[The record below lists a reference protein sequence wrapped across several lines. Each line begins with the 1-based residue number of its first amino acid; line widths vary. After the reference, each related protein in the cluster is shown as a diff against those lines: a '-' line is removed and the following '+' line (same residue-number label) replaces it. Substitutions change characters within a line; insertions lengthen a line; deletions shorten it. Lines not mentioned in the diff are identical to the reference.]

1 MLQKKVQK
9 KVQKKQNGGDGY
21 VVNVNEAIGGLPAF
35 SRYSNN
41 YRPIFEGD
49 LLQNGGDGYSV
60 DMNKN
65 IGGLPVYDRY
75 TYKNTPVFKGDLTQ
89 NGGDG
94 YSVDMNKNIGGLPV
108 YDRYTYKNTPV
119 FKGDLTQNGGA
130 GDGYSVDV
138 NEDIGG
144 LPAYDRY
151 TFKNMPVFEGDLT
164 QNGGDCGCGNQDPN
178 FLNTISMQNGG
189 GNCNCNSNSDPN
201 VFDLIKNQN
210 GGSKKEPITQFHAI
224 REVSYVLIPLKM
236 YSLIEL
242 IIKIFLHYLMQIK
255 PKKAKQLGGN
265 VGQLQSVLAP
275 LGKNNLVVL
284 AGLLLLHHFAVESKK
299 PKLLNNK
306 ILSGGDPFIQTLG
319 NILAPLGINQL
330 GASVMLVL
338 LQQAFTKKNIKI
350 NNLIP
355 QNKNINN
362 LSKNTIN
369 KTKDTTNKNRDTSN
383 KLLTSKKTN
392 LKILSGGNPLKELIA
407 PLGTNAFIATG
418 LLIILEKMITSK
430 VNEVK
435 NNKNLKGGSNTSNK
449 NFERLFNVIAPIT
462 FNTFAKKS
470 FLEKMVNEK
479 IIKEKMSKK

>member
-1 MLQKKVQK
+1 MLKKKIQKKI
-9 KVQKKQNGGDGY
+9 QKKQNGGDGY
-21 VVNVNEAIGGLPAF
+21 VVNVNEALGGLPAF

-65 IGGLPVYDRY
+65 IGGMPIYDRY

-94 YSVDMNKNIGGLPV
+94 YSVNIDQDIGGQPA
-108 YDRYTYKNTPV
+108 YSRYTFKNTPV
-119 FKGDLTQNGGA
+119 FEGSLTQSGG
-130 GDGYSVDV
+130 
-138 NEDIGG
+138 N
-144 LPAYDRY
+144 
-151 TFKNMPVFEGDLT
+151 
-164 QNGGDCGCGNQDPN
+164 CGCGNQDPN

-189 GNCNCNSNSDPN
+189 GNCGCNSNSDPS

-210 GGSKKEPITQFHAI
+210 GGGKKEPITQFHAI
-224 REVSYVLIPLKM
+224 REVSYVLIPLKL

-242 IIKIFLHYLMQIK
+242 IIKIFLYYLMQIK

-265 VGQLQSVLAP
+265 VSQLQSILAP

-306 ILSGGDPFIQTLG
+306 ILNGGDPFIQSLG

-338 LQQAFTKKNIKI
+338 LQQAFTSKKIKN
-350 NNLIP
+350 NNLINP
-355 QNKNINN
+355 NKKVNN
-362 LSKNTIN
+362 LSENLIN
-369 KTKDTTNKNRDTSN
+369 KTSEKIALKN
-383 KLLTSKKTN
+383 
-392 LKILSGGNPLKELIA
+392 LSGGNPLKELIA
-407 PLGTNAFIATG
+407 PLGTSAFIATG
-418 LLIILEKMITSK
+418 LLIVLEKMITSK

-435 NNKNLKGGSNTSNK
+435 NNAKLTGGSNK
-449 NFERLFNVIAPIT
+449 NYEKLFNIIAPIT

-470 FLEKMVNEK
+470 FLEKMVNQ
-479 IIKEKMSKK
+479 KMSKK

>member
-1 MLQKKVQK
+1 MLKKNTQKKI
-9 KVQKKQNGGDGY
+9 QKKQNGGDGY

-60 DMNKN
+60 DMNKD
-65 IGGLPVYDRY
+65 IGGMPAYNRY

-89 NGGDG
+89 SGGDG
-94 YSVDMNKNIGGLPV
+94 YSVNIDEDIGGMPS
-108 YDRYTYKNTPV
+108 YSRYTFKNTPV
-119 FKGDLTQNGGA
+119 F
-130 GDGYSVDV
+130 DGS
-138 NEDIGG
+138 
-144 LPAYDRY
+144 
-151 TFKNMPVFEGDLT
+151 LT

-178 FLNTISMQNGG
+178 FLSTISMQNGG
-189 GNCNCNSNSDPN
+189 GNCGCNSSQDPTI
-201 VFDLIKNQN
+201 FDLIKNQN

-224 REVSYVLIPLKM
+224 REVSYVLIPLKL

-242 IIKIFLHYLMQIK
+242 IIKIFLYYLMQIK

-265 VGQLQSVLAP
+265 VSQLESILAP

-306 ILSGGDPFIQTLG
+306 ILSGGDPFIESLG

-330 GASVMLVL
+330 GTSVMLIL
-338 LQQAFTKKNIKI
+338 LQQAFTNKQIKI
-350 NNLIP
+350 NNLVKNSTN
-355 QNKNINN
+355 NKILNSNNKKINLDN
-362 LSKNTIN
+362 KKLLSK
-369 KTKDTTNKNRDTSN
+369 KVSFKN
-383 KLLTSKKTN
+383 
-392 LKILSGGNPLKELIA
+392 LSGGNPLKELIA

-418 LLIILEKMITSK
+418 LLIVLEKMITSK
-430 VNEVK
+430 VNDVK
-435 NNKNLKGGSNTSNK
+435 NNKNLVGGSSTSNK
-449 NFERLFNVIAPIT
+449 NYEKLFNVIAPIT

-470 FLEKMVNEK
+470 FLEKMVNQK
-479 IIKEKMSKK
+479 ISKK

>member
-65 IGGLPVYDRY
+65 IGGMPIYDRY

-94 YSVDMNKNIGGLPV
+94 YSVNVDKDIGGQPA
-108 YDRYTYKNTPV
+108 YSRYTFKNTPV
-119 FKGDLTQNGGA
+119 FDGSLTQ
-130 GDGYSVDV
+130 S
-138 NEDIGG
+138 
-144 LPAYDRY
+144 
-151 TFKNMPVFEGDLT
+151 
-164 QNGGDCGCGNQDPN
+164 GGDCGCGNKDPN
-178 FLNTISMQNGG
+178 FLSTISMQNGG
-189 GNCNCNSNSDPN
+189 GNCGCNSNSDPS

-210 GGSKKEPITQFHAI
+210 GGSKKEHITQFHAI
-224 REVSYVLIPLKM
+224 REVSYVLIPLKL

-242 IIKIFLHYLMQIK
+242 IIKIFLHYLIQIK

-265 VGQLQSVLAP
+265 ASQLQSILAP

-284 AGLLLLHHFAVESKK
+284 AGLLLLHHFAIESKK
-299 PKLLNNK
+299 PKSLNNK
-306 ILSGGDPFIQTLG
+306 IISGGDPFIQTLG

-330 GASVMLVL
+330 GTSVMLVL
-338 LQQAFTKKNIKI
+338 LQQAFGKNQIKV
-350 NNLIP
+350 
-355 QNKNINN
+355 NN
-362 LSKNTIN
+362 LSIKNKDSLNN
-369 KTKDTTNKNRDTSN
+369 KKDYSD
-383 KLLTSKKTN
+383 KLLTSKKIN
-392 LKILSGGNPLKELIA
+392 LKFLSGGNPLKELIA
-407 PLGTNAFIATG
+407 PLGTSAFIATG
-418 LLIILEKMITSK
+418 LLIVLEKMITSK

-435 NNKNLKGGSNTSNK
+435 NNKNLIGGNNTSNRNYEK
-449 NFERLFNVIAPIT
+449 LFNVIAPIT

-470 FLEKMVNEK
+470 FLEKMVNQ
-479 IIKEKMSKK
+479 KMSKK